1 MIRPRTALSAALLLA
16 SGLLVATPGSAQSI
30 DSPYRFIEGRH
41 EAGLFVA
48 SVPGNRGTLE
58 LAPGGGTLFG
68 VRYGLEISGPF
79 ALEFGGFF
87 LPTDRRVR
95 VPNAEGDGIDDLGSA
110 DALVGAIDGRL
121 RFTLTGARTWNRL
134 APFVSMGGGVA
145 RNFSG
150 RIEAEAELP
159 TDVRTTFGPSFMG
172 TLGAGTRVFLSEKLV
187 LRLDAT
193 AHYWKQGTPQ
203 SFRFLDEE
211 AVGPIVDQEWPAVGA
226 FTVGLSWRF

>member
-1 MIRPRTALSAALLLA
+1 MTRTRSALARTILLA
-16 SGLLVATPGSAQSI
+16 SGVLMAAPAMAQRI

-41 EAGLFVA
+41 EAGIFVA
-48 SVPGNRGTLE
+48 SVPGNRGTME
-58 LAPGGGTLFG
+58 LAPGGGTMFG
-68 VRYGLEISGPF
+68 ARYGIELSGPF

-95 VPNAEGDGIDDLGSA
+95 VPNAEGDGIDELGTA
-110 DALVGAIDGRL
+110 DAVVGALDGRL

-134 APFVSMGGGVA
+134 APFVSMGGGIA

-150 RIEAEAELP
+150 RIEEEAELP
-159 TDVRTTFGPSFMG
+159 TDVRATFGPTFMG
-172 TLGAGTRVFLSEKLV
+172 TLGAGTRLFLSDQLV

-211 AVGPIVDQEWPAVGA
+211 AVGPIVDQEWPAVGG

>member
-1 MIRPRTALSAALLLA
+1 MIRPRTILSAALLIV
-16 SGLLVATPGSAQSI
+16 SGVLVAAPGSAQRV

-41 EAGLFVA
+41 EAGIFVA
-48 SVPGNRGTLE
+48 TVPGNRGSLE

-68 VRYGLEISGPF
+68 ARYGLDISGPF
-79 ALEFGGFF
+79 ALEIGAFF

-95 VPNAEGDGIDDLGSA
+95 VPNAEGDGIDNLGDA

-121 RFTLTGARTWNRL
+121 RFSLTGARTWNRL
-134 APFVSMGGGVA
+134 APFFSMGGGLA
-145 RNFSG
+145 RNLSG
-150 RIEAEAELP
+150 RIEAEEALP
-159 TDVRTTFGPSFMG
+159 TDVRATFGTTFMG
-172 TLGAGTRVFLSEKLV
+172 TLGAGTRVFLTEQLV